1 MSTTRPRY
9 QITETPEVAQALDRA
24 AQRWPGEPRS
34 KLLRRLIID
43 ARRSAFRGSP
53 YDDGELLR
61 LAELRAS
68 SGLKLPDCCV
78 PDVAIHHQA
87 SLATFDDTLAAAA
100 RTRSVPASTNGA
112 ANPIR
117 PALLDIMSLIGL

>member
-43 ARRSAFRGSP
+43 ARRSAFRG
-53 YDDGELLR
+53 
-61 LAELRAS
+61 
-68 SGLKLPDCCV
+68 
-78 PDVAIHHQA
+78 
-87 SLATFDDTLAAAA
+87 
-100 RTRSVPASTNGA
+100 
-112 ANPIR
+112 
-117 PALLDIMSLIGL
+117 